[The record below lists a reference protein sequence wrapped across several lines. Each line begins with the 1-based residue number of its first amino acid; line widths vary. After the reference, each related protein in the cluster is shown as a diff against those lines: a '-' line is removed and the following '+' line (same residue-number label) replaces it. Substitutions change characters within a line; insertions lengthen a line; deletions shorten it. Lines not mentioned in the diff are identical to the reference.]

1 MNLTISFEEAAR
13 MYLDFSKKEKE
24 GEIFA
29 ILLDYLDAVYDKEEE
44 PILLEDLTLFE
55 IDDFLNFF
63 LEDNFEDEA
72 PELIKRSKSVL
83 RSFEKFVKS
92 KKLLSAEELEEWTEV
107 LK

>member
-1 MNLTISFEEAAR
+1 
-13 MYLDFSKKEKE
+13 MYLDFSKKEEE

-29 ILLDYLDAVYDKEEE
+29 ILLEYLDAVYDKEEE

-63 LEDNFEDEA
+63 LEDNFEEEA
-72 PELIKRSKSVL
+72 PGLIKRAKTAI
-83 RSFEKFVKS
+83 RSFEKFIRS
-92 KKLLSAEELEEWTEV
+92 KKMLSAEELEEWTEA